1 MNQFNYISPK
11 NKEEALRI
19 LKEERVKACIVAG
32 CSNVLPDIRDKNLTL
47 KFLVDISDIEELR
60 GINKKKDKICI
71 GPLTTIAELINSE
84 LILKESKVLIQAA
97 EQFADPLVRNSAT
110 IGGNL
115 VTASPAADM
124 AVPLLTLDAL
134 IEIESVGQ
142 KREVKLRDFFLEPG
156 KTVLQDD
163 EMIVG
168 IEFEQSD
175 INKNGYF
182 IKLGQRKAMAIAIAS
197 IAVNLEVKQNKITRI
212 RIAAGSVA
220 PMPIRLTVV
229 EEFLESKE
237 INNGL
242 LEEAIKKVSEEIN
255 PISDIRASEEYRR
268 YVSGILFKRAFKK
281 LTNYPIDQLIG
292 EKIIKKL

>member
-32 CSNVLPDIRDKNLTL
+32 CSNVLPNIRDKNLTL

-60 GINKKKDKICI
+60 GINKKKGKICI

-134 IEIESVGQ
+134 VKIESVGQ

-197 IAVNLEVKQNKITRI
+197 IAVNLEVKQNKIIQI
-212 RIAAGSVA
+212 RIAMGSVA
-220 PMPIRLTVV
+220 PTPIKLTVT
-229 EEFLESKE
+229 EEFLKDKV
-237 INNGL
+237 INDKL
-242 LEEAIKKVSEEIN
+242 VEEAMDRVREEVE
-255 PISDIRASEEYRR
+255 PISDIRASAEYRR

-281 LTNYPIDQLIG
+281 LTNLISR
-292 EKIIKKL
+292 

>member
-32 CSNVLPDIRDKNLTL
+32 CSNVLPNIRDKNLTL

-60 GINKKKDKICI
+60 GINKKKGKICI

-84 LILKESKVLIQAA
+84 LILKESKVLIQTA

-197 IAVNLEVKQNKITRI
+197 IAVNLEVKQNKIIQI
-212 RIAAGSVA
+212 RIAMGSVA
-220 PMPIRLTVV
+220 PTPIKLTVT
-229 EEFLESKE
+229 EEFLKDKV
-237 INNGL
+237 INDKL
-242 LEEAIKKVSEEIN
+242 VEEAMDRVREEVE
-255 PISDIRASEEYRR
+255 PISDIRASAEYRR
-268 YVSGILFKRAFKK
+268 YVSEILFKRAFKK
-281 LTNYPIDQLIG
+281 LTNLISR
-292 EKIIKKL
+292 

>member
-32 CSNVLPDIRDKNLTL
+32 CSNVLPNIRDKNLTL

-142 KREVKLRDFFLEPG
+142 KREVKLKDFFLEPG

-197 IAVNLEVKQNKITRI
+197 IAVNLEVKQNKIIQI
-212 RIAAGSVA
+212 RIAMGSVA
-220 PMPIRLTVV
+220 PTPIKLTIT
-229 EEFLESKE
+229 EEFLKDKV
-237 INNGL
+237 INDKL
-242 LEEAIKKVSEEIN
+242 VEEAMDRVREEVE
-255 PISDIRASEEYRR
+255 PISDIRASAEYRR
-268 YVSGILFKRAFKK
+268 YVSEILFKRAFKK
-281 LTNYPIDQLIG
+281 LTNLISR
-292 EKIIKKL
+292 

>member
-1 MNQFNYISPK
+1 MNQFKYVSPK
-11 NKEEALRI
+11 TKEEVLEI
-19 LKEERVKACIVAG
+19 LKQEKSEVCIVAG
-32 CSNVLPDIRDKNLTL
+32 CSNVLPDIKL
-47 KFLVDISDIEELR
+47 KKLSPKILVDITDIQELR
-60 GINKKKDKICI
+60 GIDKKKDKICI

-84 LILKESKVLIQAA
+84 LILKESKILIQAA
-97 EQFADPLVRNSAT
+97 QEFADPLVRNNAT

-124 AVPLLTLDAL
+124 AVPLLTLDAF
-134 IEIESVGQ
+134 IKIESAGE
-142 KREVKLRDFFLEPG
+142 KRKVKLKEFFFEPG

-197 IAVNLEVKQNKITRI
+197 VAVNLEVKQNKISHI
-212 RIAAGSVA
+212 RVAAGSVA
-220 PMPIRLTVV
+220 PMPIRLTGTEKYLVN
-229 EEFLESKE
+229 KE
-237 INNGL
+237 IDDKL
-242 LEEAIKKVSEEIN
+242 VEDAMDRVREEVK

-268 YVSGILFKRAFKK
+268 YISGILFKRAFKQ
-281 LTNYPIDQLIG
+281 LTN
-292 EKIIKKL
+292 

>member
-1 MNQFNYISPK
+1 MNQFKYISPE
-11 NKEEALRI
+11 NKEEALKI
-19 LKEERVKACIVAG
+19 LKEERVNSCIVAG
-32 CSNVLPDIRDKNLTL
+32 STNVLPDIKDKNLTP
-47 KFLVDISDIEELR
+47 KILVDITAIKELR
-60 GINKKKDKICI
+60 GVDKKKDKICI

-84 LILKESKVLIQAA
+84 FILKESRILIQAA
-97 EQFADPLVRNSAT
+97 EQFADPLVRNNAT

-134 IEIESVGQ
+134 IKIESVRE
-142 KREVKLRDFFLEPG
+142 KREVKLKDFFLGPG
-156 KTVLQDD
+156 KTILQDD

-197 IAVNLEVKQNKITRI
+197 VAVNLEVRQNKISQI
-212 RIAAGSVA
+212 RIAAGSIA
-220 PMPIRLTVV
+220 PIPIRLTIV
-229 EEFLESKE
+229 EEFLENKE
-237 INNGL
+237 ISNKL
-242 LEEAIKKVSEEIN
+242 IEEAMNKVSEEVN

-268 YVSGILFKRAFKK
+268 YISGILFKRAFNK
-281 LTNYPIDQLIG
+281 LT
-292 EKIIKKL
+292 

>member
-97 EQFADPLVRNSAT
+97 EQFADPLVRNNAT

-134 IEIESVGQ
+134 IKIESVGQ

-197 IAVNLEVKQNKITRI
+197 IAVNLEVKQNKIIQI
-212 RIAAGSVA
+212 RIAMGSVA
-220 PMPIRLTVV
+220 PTPIKLTVT
-229 EEFLESKE
+229 EEFLKDKV
-237 INNGL
+237 INDKL
-242 LEEAIKKVSEEIN
+242 VEEAMDRVREEVE
-255 PISDIRASEEYRR
+255 PISDIRASTEYRR

-281 LTNYPIDQLIG
+281 LTNLISR
-292 EKIIKKL
+292 

>member
-97 EQFADPLVRNSAT
+97 EQFADPLVRNNAT

-134 IEIESVGQ
+134 IKIESVGQ

-197 IAVNLEVKQNKITRI
+197 IAVNLEVKQNKIIQI
-212 RIAAGSVA
+212 RIAMGSVA
-220 PMPIRLTVV
+220 PTPIKLTVT
-229 EEFLESKE
+229 EEFLKDKV
-237 INNGL
+237 INDKL
-242 LEEAIKKVSEEIN
+242 VEEAMDRVREEVE
-255 PISDIRASEEYRR
+255 PISDIRASTEYRR
-268 YVSGILFKRAFKK
+268 YVSGILFKRAFNK
-281 LTNYPIDQLIG
+281 LT
-292 EKIIKKL
+292 

>member
-32 CSNVLPDIRDKNLTL
+32 CSNVLPNIRDKNLTL

-197 IAVNLEVKQNKITRI
+197 IAVNLEVKQNKIIQI
-212 RIAAGSVA
+212 RIAMGSVA
-220 PMPIRLTVV
+220 PTPIKLTVT
-229 EEFLESKE
+229 EEFLKDKV
-237 INNGL
+237 INDKL
-242 LEEAIKKVSEEIN
+242 VEEAMDRVREEVE
-255 PISDIRASEEYRR
+255 PISDIRASAEYRR
-268 YVSGILFKRAFKK
+268 YVSEILFKRAFKK
-281 LTNYPIDQLIG
+281 LTNLISR
-292 EKIIKKL
+292 

>member
-1 MNQFNYISPK
+1 MNQFKYVSPK
-11 NKEEALRI
+11 TKEEVLEI
-19 LKEERVKACIVAG
+19 LKQEKSEACIVAG
-32 CSNVLPDIRDKNLTL
+32 CTNVLPDIKVKKLNP
-47 KFLVDISDIEELR
+47 KILVDITAIEELR
-60 GINKKKDKICI
+60 GIDKKKDKICI

-84 LILKESKVLIQAA
+84 LILKESKILIQAA
-97 EQFADPLVRNSAT
+97 QEFADPLVRNNAT

-124 AVPLLTLDAL
+124 AVPLLTLDAF
-134 IEIESVGQ
+134 IKIESAGE
-142 KREVKLRDFFLEPG
+142 KRKVKLKEFFFEPG

-197 IAVNLEVKQNKITRI
+197 LALNLEVKQKKIIQI
-212 RIAAGSVA
+212 RIAMGSVA
-220 PMPIRLTVV
+220 PMPIRLTGT
-229 EEFLESKE
+229 EKYLANKE
-237 INNGL
+237 IDDKL
-242 LEEAIKKVSEEIN
+242 VEDAMDRVREEVK

-268 YVSGILFKRAFKK
+268 YISGILFKRAFKK
-281 LTNYPIDQLIG
+281 LTDSPIIQLTN
-292 EKIIKKL
+292 

>member
-71 GPLTTIAELINSE
+71 GSLTTIAELINSE
-84 LILKESKVLIQAA
+84 LILKESKVLVKAA

-134 IEIESVGQ
+134 IKIESVRQ
-142 KREVKLRDFFLEPG
+142 KREVKLKDFFLEPS
-156 KTVLQDD
+156 KTVLHDD
-163 EMIVG
+163 EMILG

-197 IAVNLEVKQNKITRI
+197 LALNLEVIQNKIIQI
-212 RIAAGSVA
+212 RIAMGSVA
-220 PMPIRLTVV
+220 PAPIRLTAT
-229 EEFLESKE
+229 EEFLKDKE
-237 INNGL
+237 INDKL
-242 LEEAIKKVSEEIN
+242 VEEAMNRVREEVE
-255 PISDIRASEEYRR
+255 PISDIRASREYRQ
-268 YVSGILFKRAFKK
+268 YVSGILFKRAFQK
-281 LTNYPIDQLIG
+281 LIPY
-292 EKIIKKL
+292 

>member
-19 LKEERVKACIVAG
+19 LKEERVRACIVAG
-32 CSNVLPDIRDKNLTL
+32 CSNVLPNIRDKNLTL

-60 GINKKKDKICI
+60 GINQKKDKICI

-97 EQFADPLVRNSAT
+97 EQFADPLVRNNAT

-134 IEIESVGQ
+134 VKIESVGQ

-197 IAVNLEVKQNKITRI
+197 IAVNLEVKQNKIIQI
-212 RIAAGSVA
+212 RIAMGSVA
-220 PMPIRLTVV
+220 PTPIKLTVT
-229 EEFLESKE
+229 EEFLKDKV
-237 INNGL
+237 INDKL
-242 LEEAIKKVSEEIN
+242 VEEAMDRVREEVE
-255 PISDIRASEEYRR
+255 PISDIRASAEYRR

-281 LTNYPIDQLIG
+281 LTNLISR
-292 EKIIKKL
+292 

>member
-1 MNQFNYISPK
+1 MRRRGKVNQFKYISPE
-11 NKEEALRI
+11 NKEEALKI
-19 LKEERVKACIVAG
+19 LKEEGVNACIVAG
-32 CSNVLPDIRDKNLTL
+32 STNVLPDIKVKKLSP
-47 KFLVDISDIEELR
+47 KILVDITDIEELR
-60 GINKKKDKICI
+60 GVDKKKDKICI
-71 GPLTTIAELINSE
+71 GPLTIIAELINSE
-84 LILKESKVLIQAA
+84 LILKEGKILTQAA
-97 EQFADPLVRNSAT
+97 QEFADPLVRNNAT

-134 IEIESVGQ
+134 IKIESVKD
-142 KREVKLRDFFLEPG
+142 KREVKLKDFFLGPG

-197 IAVNLEVKQNKITRI
+197 LALNLEVKQNKII
-212 RIAAGSVA
+212 QVRIAMGSVA
-220 PMPIRLTVV
+220 PTPIRLTAA
-229 EEFLESKE
+229 EEFLKDKE
-237 INNGL
+237 INNKL
-242 LEEAIKKVSEEIN
+242 VEEAMDRVREEVE

-268 YVSGILFKRAFKK
+268 YISGILFKRAFKK
-281 LTNYPIDQLIG
+281 LT
-292 EKIIKKL
+292 

>member
-1 MNQFNYISPK
+1 MNQFKYISPE
-11 NKEEALRI
+11 NKEETLKI
-19 LKEERVKACIVAG
+19 LKEEGVNVCIVAG
-32 CSNVLPDIRDKNLTL
+32 STNVLPDIKIKKLSPKN
-47 KFLVDISDIEELR
+47 LVDINAIEELR
-60 GINKKKDKICI
+60 GVDKKKDKICI

-97 EQFADPLVRNSAT
+97 QEFADPLVRNNAT

-134 IEIESVGQ
+134 IKIESVGQ
-142 KREVKLRDFFLEPG
+142 KREVKLKDFFLGPG

-182 IKLGQRKAMAIAIAS
+182 IKLGQRKAMAVAITS
-197 IAVNLEVKQNKITRI
+197 LAVNLEVRQNKIIRI
-212 RIAAGSVA
+212 RVAVGSVA
-220 PMPIRLTVV
+220 PTPIRLTVV
-229 EEFLESKE
+229 EEFLKDKE
-237 INNGL
+237 ISNKVV
-242 LEEAIKKVSEEIN
+242 EEAMDRVCEEVE

-268 YVSGILFKRAFKK
+268 YISGILFKRAFKK
-281 LTNYPIDQLIG
+281 LTN
-292 EKIIKKL
+292 

>member
-47 KFLVDISDIEELR
+47 KFLVDISSIEELR

-84 LILKESKVLIQAA
+84 LILKESKVLIQTA

-115 VTASPAADM
+115 VNASPAADM

-182 IKLGQRKAMAIAIAS
+182 IKLGQRRAMAIAIAS
-197 IAVNLEVKQNKITRI
+197 LAVNLEVRQNKITRI
-212 RIAAGSVA
+212 RVAAGSVA
-220 PMPIRLTVV
+220 PTPIRLTTA
-229 EEFLESKE
+229 EEFLKDKE
-237 INNGL
+237 INNKL
-242 LEEAIKKVSEEIN
+242 VEEAMDRVREEVE

-268 YVSGILFKRAFKK
+268 YISGILFKRAF
-281 LTNYPIDQLIG
+281 NQLIG

>member
-32 CSNVLPDIRDKNLTL
+32 CSNVLPNIRDKNLTL

-60 GINKKKDKICI
+60 GINKKKGKICI

-197 IAVNLEVKQNKITRI
+197 IAVNLEVKQNKIIQI
-212 RIAAGSVA
+212 RIAMGSVA
-220 PMPIRLTVV
+220 PTPVKLTVT
-229 EEFLESKE
+229 EEFLKDKV
-237 INNGL
+237 INDKL
-242 LEEAIKKVSEEIN
+242 VEEAMDRVREEVE
-255 PISDIRASEEYRR
+255 PISDIRASAEYRR
-268 YVSGILFKRAFKK
+268 YVSEILFKRAFKK
-281 LTNYPIDQLIG
+281 LTNLISR
-292 EKIIKKL
+292 

>member
-1 MNQFNYISPK
+1 VNQFKCISPK
-11 NKEEALRI
+11 TKEETLRI
-19 LKEERVKACIVAG
+19 LKEERINGHIVAG
-32 CSNVLPDIRDKNLTL
+32 CSNVLPDIKDKNLTPKIL
-47 KFLVDISDIEELR
+47 IDITAIEELR
-60 GINKKKDKICI
+60 GIDKKKDKICI
-71 GPLTTIAELINSE
+71 RPLTTIAELANSE

-115 VTASPAADM
+115 VNASPAADM

-156 KTVLQDD
+156 KTVLHDD

-197 IAVNLEVKQNKITRI
+197 IAVNLEVRQNKITRI
-212 RIAAGSVA
+212 RVAVGSVA

-229 EEFLESKE
+229 EEFLKSKE

-242 LEEAIKKVSEEIN
+242 LEEAIKKLSEEIN

-268 YVSGILFKRAFKK
+268 YVSGILFKRAFNE
-281 LTNYPIDQLIG
+281 LTQFRRTDVSPVY
-292 EKIIKKL
+292 

>member
-1 MNQFNYISPK
+1 MNQFKYISPE
-11 NKEEALRI
+11 NKEEALKI
-19 LKEERVKACIVAG
+19 LKEEGVNACIVAG
-32 CSNVLPDIRDKNLTL
+32 STNILPAIKIKKLSPKILIDITA
-47 KFLVDISDIEELR
+47 IEELK
-60 GINKKKDKICI
+60 GIDKKKNKICI
-71 GPLTTIAELINSE
+71 RPLTTIAELINSE
-84 LILKESKVLIQAA
+84 LILKEGKILIQTAQ
-97 EQFADPLVRNSAT
+97 EFADPLVRNNAT

-134 IEIESVGQ
+134 IKIESVGQ

-197 IAVNLEVKQNKITRI
+197 IAVNLEVKQNKIIQI
-212 RIAAGSVA
+212 RIATGSVA
-220 PMPIRLTVV
+220 PTPIKLTVT
-229 EEFLESKE
+229 EEFLKDKV
-237 INNGL
+237 INDKL
-242 LEEAIKKVSEEIN
+242 VEEAMDRVREEVE
-255 PISDIRASEEYRR
+255 PISDIRASAEYRR

-281 LTNYPIDQLIG
+281 LTNLISR
-292 EKIIKKL
+292 

>member
-1 MNQFNYISPK
+1 VNQFKYISPE
-11 NKEEALRI
+11 NKEKALKI
-19 LKEERVKACIVAG
+19 LKEERVNAFIVAG
-32 CSNVLPDIRDKNLTL
+32 CTNVLPDIKVKKLNP
-47 KFLVDISDIEELR
+47 KILVDITGIEELR
-60 GINKKKDKICI
+60 GVDKKKDKICI

-84 LILKESKVLIQAA
+84 LILKEGKILIQAA
-97 EQFADPLVRNSAT
+97 QEFADPLVRNSAT

-134 IEIESVGQ
+134 IKIESVKD
-142 KREVKLRDFFLEPG
+142 KREVKLKDFFLGPG

-197 IAVNLEVKQNKITRI
+197 LALNLEVKQNKIIQI
-212 RIAAGSVA
+212 RIAMGSVA
-220 PMPIRLTVV
+220 SMPIRLTGV
-229 EEFLESKE
+229 EEFLQNKE
-237 INNGL
+237 IKNGL
-242 LEEAIKKVSEEIN
+242 IEEAINKVSEEVN

-268 YVSGILFKRAFKK
+268 YISGILFKRAFKK
-281 LTNYPIDQLIG
+281 LT
-292 EKIIKKL
+292 

>member
-1 MNQFNYISPK
+1 MNQFKYISPE
-11 NKEEALRI
+11 NKEEALKI
-19 LKEERVKACIVAG
+19 LKEERANACIVAG
-32 CSNVLPDIRDKNLTL
+32 CTNVLPDIKV
-47 KFLVDISDIEELR
+47 KKISPKILVDITAIQELR
-60 GINKKKDKICI
+60 GIDKKKDKICI
-71 GPLTTIAELINSE
+71 GPLTTIAELVNSE

-97 EQFADPLVRNSAT
+97 REFADPLVRNNAT

-124 AVPLLTLDAL
+124 AVPLIALDA
-134 IEIESVGQ
+134 IVKIESVRE
-142 KREVKLRDFFLEPG
+142 KREVKLKEFFLEPG
-156 KTVLQDD
+156 KTILQDD

-197 IAVNLEVKQNKITRI
+197 VAVNLEVRQNKISQV

-220 PMPIRLTVV
+220 PTPIRLTMV
-229 EEFLESKE
+229 EEFLKNKE
-237 INNGL
+237 ISNKL
-242 LEEAIKKVSEEIN
+242 VEEAMNKVSEEVN

-268 YVSGILFKRAFKK
+268 YISGILFKRAFNK
-281 LTNYPIDQLIG
+281 LTN
-292 EKIIKKL
+292 